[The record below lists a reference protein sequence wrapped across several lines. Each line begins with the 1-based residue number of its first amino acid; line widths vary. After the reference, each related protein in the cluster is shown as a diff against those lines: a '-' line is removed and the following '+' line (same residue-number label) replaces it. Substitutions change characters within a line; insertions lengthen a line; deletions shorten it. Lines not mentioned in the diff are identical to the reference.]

1 MNIPRLI
8 KKAGVLD
15 CISYLSKNAEATKTE
30 LIQNSSACRQ
40 SVCDA
45 VSELVAAGYVEVKE
59 EGAFPGRKL
68 HRLTQNGLKLAHTP
82 LCSLTRKRGRL

>member
-1 MNIPRLI
+1 MSITKLI

-45 VSELVAAGYVEVKE
+45 VSDLVAAGYVEVRK
-59 EGAFPGRKL
+59 EGAFPGRKI
-68 HRLTQNGLKLAHTP
+68 HRLTQSGLKLAHTP
-82 LCSLTRKRGRL
+82 LCSLTAKRDQL